1 MRKKNTGK
9 KALKKKAAKPA
20 TKKPARKK
28 AAKKA
33 AAVSAASR
41 AYCNDHNT
49 YLTPWTTDAAA
60 RAAIRSHEQNFP
72 DHACIVLKK

>member
-1 MRKKNTGK
+1 MKKKSTGK
-9 KALKKKAAKPA
+9 KAIKKKAAKPA

-28 AAKKA
+28 AAVASSK
-33 AAVSAASR
+33 SR

-60 RAAIRSHEQNFP
+60 RAAIKSHEQTYP
-72 DHACIVLKK
+72 DHSCIVLKK